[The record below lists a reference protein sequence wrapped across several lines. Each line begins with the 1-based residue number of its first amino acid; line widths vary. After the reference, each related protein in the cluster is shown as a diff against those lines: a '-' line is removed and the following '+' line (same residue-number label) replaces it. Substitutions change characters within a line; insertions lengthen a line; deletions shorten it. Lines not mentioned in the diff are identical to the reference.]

1 MYNKNEMKDN
11 NKARLIEFKL
21 LNEDDNIKI
30 ENLLNLFFNY
40 KLKLP
45 KKIWYTQNNDKNYLI
60 EFNDYNSVRV
70 SCSFFIHCT
79 DFYLCLLGH

>member
-1 MYNKNEMKDN
+1 MKDN

-70 SCSFFIHCT
+70 SCCILIHCT
-79 DFYLCLLGH
+79 NFCLCLLGH